1 MPNTIRRLR
10 SGNQMV
16 VEGALAAGC
25 RFFSGYPITPA
36 SEIYREMTSR
46 LQARGDIAIGA
57 PDEISAIC
65 YAIGAAQRGLKAM
78 TATSGPG
85 WALMIESFQYAL
97 MAETPLVIAV
107 VQRLGP
113 STGGATQ
120 GGQGDVLLAEFAT
133 SGGYTVPVFCP
144 ATPVDCYT
152 LTIEAFNWSE
162 RLRTPVILLSDKE
175 VGMTHEIIDDAELHA
190 PVIASR
196 VTPTNGHYRP
206 FGFEDLADVPPFG
219 EVGGDHKVMFTGS
232 AHNKDGWLRKNDAET
247 LDVLRHLEAKV
258 RARAHEMAR
267 VESDLDPGAG
277 VLVLSYGVT
286 SRAAR
291 EAVLRARS
299 LGVRASFLGVQSL
312 FPVPV
317 DEIRAAAANVTRV
330 VVAEEN
336 QSGLYR
342 MILAST
348 LRDVEL
354 IGVNKLGGMIRPAE
368 IVEAL

>member
-1 MPNTIRRLR
+1 
-10 SGNQMV
+10 
-16 VEGALAAGC
+16 
-25 RFFSGYPITPA
+25 
-36 SEIYREMTSR
+36 
-46 LQARGDIAIGA
+46 
-57 PDEISAIC
+57 
-65 YAIGAAQRGLKAM
+65 
-78 TATSGPG
+78 
-85 WALMIESFQYAL
+85 
-97 MAETPLVIAV
+97 
-107 VQRLGP
+107 
-113 STGGATQ
+113 
-120 GGQGDVLLAEFAT
+120 
-133 SGGYTVPVFCP
+133 
-144 ATPVDCYT
+144 
-152 LTIEAFNWSE
+152 
-162 RLRTPVILLSDKE
+162 
-175 VGMTHEIIDDAELHA
+175 
-190 PVIASR
+190 
-196 VTPTNGHYRP
+196 
-206 FGFEDLADVPPFG
+206 
-219 EVGGDHKVMFTGS
+219 
-232 AHNKDGWLRKNDAET
+232 
-247 LDVLRHLEAKV
+247 
-258 RARAHEMAR
+258 MAR